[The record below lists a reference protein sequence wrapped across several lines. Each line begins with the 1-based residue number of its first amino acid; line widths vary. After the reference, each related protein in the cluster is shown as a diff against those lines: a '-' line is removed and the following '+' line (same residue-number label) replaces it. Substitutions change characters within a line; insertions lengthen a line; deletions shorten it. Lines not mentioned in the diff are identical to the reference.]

1 MPTTTPA
8 PAASTTSSSNG
19 SAPPPRYR
27 ALLQRRLRRLLLGEG
42 FVAILIVVFVLAMAP
57 FARGLLSERNMLN
70 VLSNFWPL
78 AIIVIGQT
86 FVLVLAGI
94 DLAQTAIINLTNT
107 VGALLVA
114 RALEPTL
121 FQNSALWNTVIGPQ
135 GGPLGG
141 GWPGI
146 LLALL
151 IVVLIGALLGTLNGL
166 AIARLKMPPF
176 MVTLGTMLLFSA
188 VAVWL
193 TRSENVTNLPDDYV
207 AIGQAQVWGALT
219 VPAIIAVV
227 LGVVA
232 HYLLGRTPFGGW
244 LYAAGTNREAAI
256 ISGVPYKRVVVTAY
270 ALSGVFATVGGLL
283 YSARLEAGRPTLAD
297 DLLLD
302 VIGAAVIGGVS
313 IFGGK
318 GSVLGAALGALFFV
332 VLSNSLNLLNLPFT
346 VVFIVKGLVIVAA
359 ALLDVARTRLLGGR
373 R

>member
-1 MPTTTPA
+1 MSTTTSA
-8 PAASTTSSSNG
+8 ETASTTPPSTDP
-19 SAPPPRYR
+19 APPSRRR
-27 ALLQRRLRRLLLGEG
+27 ALLRRLFAGEG
-42 FVAILIVVFVLAMAP
+42 FVALLIVVYVIAMSP
-57 FARGLLSERNMLN
+57 FAQGMLSERNLLN

-114 RALEPTL
+114 RMLEPTL
-121 FQNSALWNTVIGPQ
+121 FQGSALWNVVIGPE

-146 LLALL
+146 VLAVL
-151 IVVLIGALLGTLNGL
+151 IVVAIGALLGSLNGL

-193 TRSENVTNLPDDYV
+193 TRSENVTNLPDEYI

-227 LGVVA
+227 LGLAA
-232 HYLLGRTPFGGW
+232 HYILSRTPFGGW
-244 LYAAGTNREAAI
+244 LYAAGTSRQAAI
-256 ISGVPYKRVVVTAY
+256 ISGVPYKRVVITAY

-313 IFGGK
+313 LFGGK
-318 GSVLGAALGALFFV
+318 GSVIGAALGALFFV

-346 VVFIVKGLVIVAA
+346 LVFIVKGLVIVAA
-359 ALLDVARTRLLGGR
+359 ALLDVVRTRILGAAR
-373 R
+373 

>member
-1 MPTTTPA
+1 MSTTTPT
-8 PAASTTSSSNG
+8 PAASTTSSSSG
-19 SAPPPRYR
+19 SAPPPRHR
-27 ALLQRRLRRLLLGEG
+27 ALLRRLLAGEG
-42 FVAILIVVFVLAMAP
+42 FVAILIVVFILAMAP
-57 FARGLLSERNMLN
+57 FARGLLTERNMVN

-107 VGALLVA
+107 VGALLVS

-121 FQNSALWNTVIGPQ
+121 FQNSVLWNTVIGPD

-146 LLALL
+146 LSALL
-151 IVVLIGALLGTLNGL
+151 IVVVIGALLGSLNGL
-166 AIARLKMPPF
+166 AIARLRMPPF

-193 TRSENVTNLPDDYV
+193 TRSENVANLPDDYV
-207 AIGQAQVWGALT
+207 AIGQTSLWGALT
-219 VPAIIAVV
+219 VPALIAVA
-227 LGVVA
+227 LGVAA

-244 LYAAGTNREAAI
+244 IYAAGTNRDAAI

-313 IFGGK
+313 LFGGK

-359 ALLDVARTRLLGGR
+359 ALLDVARTRLLGGAR
-373 R
+373 

>member
-1 MPTTTPA
+1 MTAAPPVASSPA
-8 PAASTTSSSNG
+8 
-19 SAPPPRYR
+19 APPPPGTTRP
-27 ALLQRRLRRLLLGEG
+27 RRGAVLRRLFAGEG
-42 FVAILIVVFVLAMAP
+42 FVAILIVVYVVAMAP
-57 FARGLLSERNMLN
+57 FAQGLLSERNALN

-94 DLAQTAIINLTNT
+94 DLAQSAIINLTNT
-107 VGALLVA
+107 VGALLVTQ
-114 RALEPTL
+114 ALEPSL
-121 FQNSALWNTVIGPQ
+121 FDKSALWGSVVGPD

-141 GWPGI
+141 GGGI
-146 LLALL
+146 ALA
-151 IVVLIGALLGTLNGL
+151 VVLMVVIGAVLGTVNGL
-166 AIARLKMPPF
+166 LIARLKMPPF

-193 TRSENVTNLPDDYV
+193 TRSENVPNLPEAYIE
-207 AIGQAQVWGALT
+207 IGQGRIWGAIT

-227 LGVVA
+227 LGVAA
-232 HYLLGRTPFGGW
+232 HFVLSKTPFGAW
-244 LYAAGTNREAAI
+244 LYAAGTSRDTAI
-256 ISGVPYKRVVVTAY
+256 ISGVPYRRVVVLAY
-270 ALSGVFATVGGLL
+270 ALSGVFATIGGIL
-283 YSARLEAGRPTLAD
+283 YSTRLEAGRPTLAD

-313 IFGGK
+313 LFGGK

-359 ALLDVARTRLLGGR
+359 ALLDVVRNRILGGTR
-373 R
+373 